1 MLVTP
6 SIANGII
13 MAKKNSGN
21 YEEGEVWILVQFNI
35 RLVKLPTLL
44 PRASVFTCLTWEMGK
59 KEGHMRDLMTS
70 RVSSSSQILSA
81 HRNLQVPEGK

>member
-6 SIANGII
+6 SVVNGII
-13 MAKKNSGN
+13 MAEKNSGN
-21 YEEGEVWILVQFNI
+21 YEEGEVWILAQFNF

-44 PRASVFTCLTWEMGK
+44 LRASVFTCLTWEMGR
-59 KEGHMRDLMTS
+59 KEGHMGALMTS

-81 HRNLQVPEGK
+81 HCNLQFPEGK